1 MRHEKSVCS
10 AQMVL
15 RLPPTLRDKIESA
28 AAAARYRSTSEF
40 VRNVLEDALVTRD
53 AQSESTA

>member
-1 MRHEKSVCS
+1 
-10 AQMVL
+10 MVL
-15 RLPPTLRDKIESA
+15 RLPPTLRDKIELA

-40 VRNVLEDALVTRD
+40 VRNVLEDALATRD

>member
-1 MRHEKSVCS
+1 
-10 AQMVL
+10 MVL

-40 VRNVLEDALVTRD
+40 VRNVLEDALATRD
-53 AQSESTA
+53 AQSELALSGP